1 MAKFNLNNLS
11 GGMLNAS
18 SKTQVKK
25 TEYPMIEI
33 ENIIPNAK
41 NQYEINDI
49 EELAFSIKNAG
60 LQQNLVVRE
69 LEDGR
74 YSLLTG
80 HRRLEALK
88 MIVNAKEPGWEQFT
102 KVPCMVQR
110 LDDINL
116 PLDDDDKELYAIIT
130 TNAEQRNKSAADLM
144 LEVEALNSIYDKLK
158 EKGIVYPG
166 KRRDNIAQQL
176 GVSPAQ
182 VHRVDFISKNATDEV
197 KEHFQKGE
205 LDLASTTE
213 LAKLPTEVQ
222 EKIISTVDKEVD
234 TNKEV
239 KAKVRE
245 YKEETLAKIENNQEI
260 NSIHQRED
268 ILDTEDDN
276 ELVES
281 ENYGGSLTEEND
293 KDNSIELE
301 VEFSEEDDIDEYDTS
316 QENNND
322 LEVEEEETNYP
333 GNENEFIEHED
344 IQNNTSENFE
354 NKLQELIR
362 QTELIKEKLE
372 KSAFIENEKLIKL
385 SQMLKMAEEII
396 L

>member
-33 ENIIPNAK
+33 ENIIPNPK

-49 EELAFSIKNAG
+49 EELSFSIKNAG

-69 LEDGR
+69 LENGK

-110 LDDINL
+110 LDDIDL
-116 PLDDDDKELYAIIT
+116 PLNDDEKELYAIIT

-144 LEVEALNSIYDKLK
+144 LEVEALNKIYDKLK
-158 EKGIVYPG
+158 DNGIVYPG
-166 KRRDNIAQQL
+166 KRKENIAQKL

-182 VHRVDFISKNATDEV
+182 VQRVDFISRNATENV
-197 KEHFQKGE
+197 KEQFKKG
-205 LDLASTTE
+205 DIDFSTTTE

-222 EKIISTVDKEVD
+222 NQIISSVELEKDI
-234 TNKEV
+234 NKEV
-239 KAKVRE
+239 KSKVRE
-245 YKEETLAKIENNQEI
+245 YKEETVAKV
-260 NSIHQRED
+260 
-268 ILDTEDDN
+268 DN
-276 ELVES
+276 EQNIDSNLESVEDGNKLVES
-281 ENYGGSLTEEND
+281 ENHEDSLGKEETT
-293 KDNSIELE
+293 NSDIELE
-301 VEFSEEDDIDEYDTS
+301 SELNEDDNIDDYDMS
-316 QENNND
+316 QESGND
-322 LEVEEEETNYP
+322 SEIEEEEIKHP
-333 GNENEFIEHED
+333 GTENEIVEQED
-344 IQNNTSENFE
+344 IQENTSENFE

-362 QTELIKEKLE
+362 QTELIKGKLE
-372 KSAFIENEKLIKL
+372 KSAFIENEKLNKL